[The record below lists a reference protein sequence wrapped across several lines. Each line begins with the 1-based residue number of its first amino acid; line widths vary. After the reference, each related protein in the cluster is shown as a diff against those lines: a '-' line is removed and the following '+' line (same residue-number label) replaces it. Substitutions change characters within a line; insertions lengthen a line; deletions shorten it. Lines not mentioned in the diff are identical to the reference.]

1 MRRWQMVVVSPK
13 EGTLSESPGIVRE
26 TGSSQSSRSSLTTTM
41 TEVGDADD
49 GERVTRAKGGRPT
62 LGRALRW
69 RAQKRVRT
77 GGLQL
82 KRMNCSAPD
91 RTLI

>member
-49 GERVTRAKGGRPT
+49 GERMSRAKEADRRW
-62 LGRALRW
+62 GRALR
-69 RAQKRVRT
+69 
-77 GGLQL
+77 
-82 KRMNCSAPD
+82 
-91 RTLI
+91 